1 MADLTGKTLGRYRL
15 VERLGRGGMAE
26 VYKGYQPS
34 MDRYV
39 AIKLMHAYL
48 AEDENFVGRFQREAK
63 AIAALRHP
71 HIVQAYDFD
80 IEDDVYFMV
89 QEFIGGGT
97 LKDRLR
103 AVNEQEEHLPI
114 EETVRIM
121 RALCDAIDYAHAQGC
136 IHRDIKPD
144 NIMFDQDGR
153 PVLTDFGISSIIGG
167 TRFTATGAMIGT
179 PAYMSPEQGKGDS
192 NDRRSDIYSLGVVL
206 YEMLT
211 GQVPFDAD
219 TPFAVVLKHVNDALP
234 MPTSL
239 NPSLDPAIE
248 RVILRALAKDP
259 EDRYQTAGALA
270 DDLEQATAEPEP
282 WEWPAETATAAPPT
296 GPVST
301 IAFESE
307 TATPPPTVPDA
318 TAIPAPTPVDA
329 GTLTVP
335 GTDAKAQPETPRK
348 RQKWLWFAIPAVVL
362 LLMACCVLGRL
373 AQRANQAKEAGATA
387 TRPTTQQQEGDAS
400 VTSLIQSGFETIGQ
414 DCEGDVDA
422 AEELFEQALDQDQ
435 TASQAYVG
443 LAACAMCNGE
453 VPKAHKNLESAI
465 GIDANNARAYFWR
478 GRLWYY
484 EENGDPA
491 FVDFSKAIELDPT
504 MAEAYFW
511 RGMTAS
517 WPLEDYDQALADFSK
532 TIELQPAFS
541 YAYLARGQIYMYHT
555 ESPDLAL
562 ADLTKYVEMEP
573 DKPEGY
579 VERGEVYLEITQD
592 YDRAVSEFTEA
603 IARDSEQ
610 AYYYQRRAA
619 AYMQLTSWEEAIDDY
634 ASALSL
640 GPSTNL
646 YLYRGMALYFAG
658 RYQEALEDLDQSIVL
673 GEAPYVGAAH
683 HGKGWVYAALGQ
695 HQDAIAAYT
704 DASEHDWDEYAWPFF
719 EQTHW
724 LVDRAIAYRE
734 LGQFDEALADH
745 NALMAQDDGHFRVYY
760 ERAVTYIAMG
770 ETAKAAED
778 LRQALELTDDP
789 DWQNEIQRLLG
800 VLSAAKE

>member
-48 AEDENFVGRFQREAK
+48 AEDEDFVGRFRREAK

-80 IEDDVYFMV
+80 IEDDVYYMV
-89 QEFIGGGT
+89 QEFVGGGT

-103 AVNEQEEHLPI
+103 AANEQQERLPI
-114 EETVRIM
+114 QETVRIM
-121 RALCDAIDYAHAQGC
+121 RALCDAIDYAHTQGC

-144 NIMFDQDGR
+144 NIMFDADGR

-192 NDRRSDIYSLGVVL
+192 NDQRSDIYSLGVVL

-219 TPFAVVLKHVNDALP
+219 TPFAVVLKHVNEALP

-239 NPSLDPAIE
+239 NPSLDPAVE

-259 EDRYQTAGALA
+259 EDRYQTAGELA
-270 DDLEQATAEPEP
+270 DDLEQAVAEPEP
-282 WEWPAETATAAPPT
+282 WEWPAEPEPAATPP

-307 TATPPPTVPDA
+307 TATPPPPVPEATSVSTHPPPGAGMPTVPETEA
-318 TAIPAPTPVDA
+318 EAE
-329 GTLTVP
+329 
-335 GTDAKAQPETPRK
+335 PETPRK
-348 RQKWLWFAIPAVVL
+348 RRKWLWFAIPTAAL
-362 LLMACCVLGRL
+362 FLMACCILWGMA
-373 AQRANQAKEAGATA
+373 AQANKARQAGATRPA
-387 TRPTTQQQEGDAS
+387 TNQQKGDAL
-400 VTSLIQSGFETIGQ
+400 VASLIQSGFETLGQ
-414 DCEGDVDA
+414 DCEGDADA
-422 AEELFEQALDQDQ
+422 AEELFGQALEQDEN
-435 TASQAYVG
+435 ASRAYVG

-453 VPKAHKNLESAI
+453 TSEAQENLESAI
-465 GIDANNARAYFWR
+465 EIAPDDARPYFWR
-478 GRLWYY
+478 GRLWLY
-484 EENGDPA
+484 EEKGEQAYADL
-491 FVDFSKAIELDPT
+491 SRAIELDPT
-504 MAEAYFW
+504 LAEAYFW

-517 WPLEDYDQALADFSK
+517 WPLENYDQALADFSK

-541 YAYLARGQIYMYHT
+541 SAYLARGRVYMYHT
-555 ESPDLAL
+555 EDPELAL

-579 VERGEVYLEITQD
+579 VERGEVYLEMSQD

-619 AYMQLTSWEEAIDDY
+619 AYMQLQSWEEAIGDY

-640 GPSTNL
+640 GPSANL

-658 RYQEALEDLDQSIVL
+658 RHREALEDLDQSIVL
-673 GEAPYVGAAH
+673 GEPPYVGAAH
-683 HGKGWVYAALGQ
+683 HAKGWVYAALGQ

-724 LVDRAIAYRE
+724 LIDRAIAYRE
-734 LGQFDEALADH
+734 LGQFDEAFADH
-745 NALMAQDDGHFRVYY
+745 NALIAQDDGYFRAYY
-760 ERAVTYIAMG
+760 ERAVTFIAAG

-778 LRQALELTDDP
+778 LRQALELADDP
-789 DWQNEIQRLLG
+789 DWQSAIQRQLEA
-800 VLSAAKE
+800 LSAANQ